1 MKNLNNDIDLI
12 EKYLE
17 GSLSENEETAFQERL
32 ANDDVFADT
41 FAERKLLQEVFIEE
55 SVRSNIKK
63 TISTAMAEEKRK
75 TKVNRRIWMA
85 AATFILLAAIGSVL
99 IYNSSERMPKEEYAS
114 EQTSPET
121 EDREATQK
129 KSNSMEE
136 YSNIDILVRK
146 ESVDDFFPDEL
157 TVLKA
162 NDTIIFKWPSS
173 LNERY
178 LTIYNSKGE
187 LVKKATIK
195 KKIKEFTLLPGVLK
209 PGIYYW
215 KFINDTTLI
224 RITVSN

>member
-1 MKNLNNDIDLI
+1 M
-12 EKYLE
+12 
-17 GSLSENEETAFQERL
+17 
-32 ANDDVFADT
+32 V
-41 FAERKLLQEVFIEE
+41 
-55 SVRSNIKK
+55 
-63 TISTAMAEEKRK
+63 
-75 TKVNRRIWMA
+75 

-146 ESVDDFFPDEL
+146 ESVDDFFPDEF

>member
-1 MKNLNNDIDLI
+1 MVDAKNVITTIPFVKSHEFN
-12 EKYLE
+12 Y
-17 GSLSENEETAFQERL
+17 A
-32 ANDDVFADT
+32 
-41 FAERKLLQEVFIEE
+41 KLL
-55 SVRSNIKK
+55 
-63 TISTAMAEEKRK
+63 
-75 TKVNRRIWMA
+75 
-85 AATFILLAAIGSVL
+85 
-99 IYNSSERMPKEEYAS
+99 PK
-114 EQTSPET
+114 
-121 EDREATQK
+121 
-129 KSNSMEE
+129 SMEE

-146 ESVDDFFPDEL
+146 ESVDDFFPDEF